1 MKRSKL
7 FTILTLTSV
16 LFVSC
21 EKETDSL
28 LKDLEQQQSLALL
41 NADALRSTKISRRS
55 GIFNGEKGHDHR
67 DILGHDDLSISYT
80 STSELQKGDII
91 VTDYDEETEMYTAEI
106 YWGEEISE
114 EDKSLFFDAHV
125 YMIFKRQGY
134 GELTYT
140 YYDGYKCVFS
150 HSYYKPGDKFTF
162 TKSIWWS
169 CTDVEVR
176 MYYRNPEYPHCS
188 YGMSWTRPF
197 SSLRYYISE
206 KK

>member
-41 NADALRSTKISRRS
+41 NADALRSMRPSRP

-67 DILGHDDLSISYT
+67 DVLGHDDLSISYT

-91 VTDYDEETEMYTAEI
+91 VTDYDKETEMYTAEI

-114 EDKSLFFDAHV
+114 EDGRKQAAAFFAG
-125 YMIFKRQGY
+125 ILSTSK
-134 GELTYT
+134 
-140 YYDGYKCVFS
+140 
-150 HSYYKPGDKFTF
+150 
-162 TKSIWWS
+162 
-169 CTDVEVR
+169 
-176 MYYRNPEYPHCS
+176 
-188 YGMSWTRPF
+188 
-197 SSLRYYISE
+197 
-206 KK
+206 